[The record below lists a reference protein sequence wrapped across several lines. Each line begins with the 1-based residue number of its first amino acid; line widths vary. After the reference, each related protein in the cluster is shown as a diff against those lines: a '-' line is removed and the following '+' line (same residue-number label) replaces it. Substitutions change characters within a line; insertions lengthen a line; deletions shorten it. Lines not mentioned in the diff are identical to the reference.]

1 MASTEVKEFLNK
13 QVATLGVFYVRLHQF
28 HWYVKG
34 PHFFTLHEKFEELY
48 NEVTENLDEVA
59 ERLLAIGGQPYSTLS
74 EFVKHSIIE
83 ENADDMKLSED
94 DMVKAVIADFE
105 TIRTSLQEGIL
116 LTDEH
121 QDYPSNDLLIVMK
134 ESIDK
139 HLWMLRAYL
148 GEKTEA

>member
-1 MASTEVKEFLNK
+1 MASTEVKDFLNN
-13 QVATLGVFYVRLHQF
+13 QVATLGVFYTRLHQF

-48 NEVTENLDEVA
+48 DEVTANLDEVA
-59 ERLLAIGGQPYSTLS
+59 ERLLAIGGEPYSTLQ
-74 EFVKHSIIE
+74 EFLDHSIIDE
-83 ENADDMKLSED
+83 KVTDKDLSAD

-105 TIRTSLQEGIL
+105 TIRKSLQEGIE

-121 QDYPSNDLLIVMK
+121 GDFPSNDLLIVIK

-148 GEKTEA
+148 GEPTDA